1 MSRSRY
7 TLLIDSLIHWFI
19 DSLIHWFINSLKNQ
33 SVSRTCASGVTY
45 YISSSCSIKLR
56 KCQLRSIVSWVIVS
70 WVIVSCHNVHKM
82 TYNYAVYDVT
92 LMLSFAVLVLIL
104 SVVIFIS
111 PNVVNK
117 LIIIFYVCLEK
128 KMKILPCQNFWK
140 NDEAE
145 NYV

>member
-1 MSRSRY
+1 MYLERVHQAFPT
-7 TLLIDSLIHWFI
+7 TLVVLVPLSLE
-19 DSLIHWFINSLKNQ
+19 NVN
-33 SVSRTCASGVTY
+33 
-45 YISSSCSIKLR
+45 
-56 KCQLRSIVSWVIVS
+56 CQF
-70 WVIVSCHNVHKM
+70 VIVSCHNVHKM

-128 KMKILPCQNFWK
+128 KMKILPCQKF
-140 NDEAE
+140 
-145 NYV
+145 